1 MATGTNL
8 STASDYLKITY
19 DPDMVLN
26 TISAEEDKLLGLVKR
41 DETGSGNTI
50 NFTMLIG
57 DAPGTSADFLTA
69 QATGQSKSSVPAQF
83 AVPFTDV
90 YSIGSVAGTIIRRSR
105 NNKGAWIEALDN
117 EVQSL
122 LRGAV
127 FNQGVH
133 FVGDGFGAR
142 GQVSSPG
149 ASQTLT
155 LVVPSDVY
163 KYQVGMTLQASS
175 SNAGAVLRSGGPA
188 VLVIDGIDEDAGT
201 LHVTQNVTT
210 GITDIVNNDFL
221 FVKGDR
227 QNSATPVRQVMA
239 GLLAWLPTVKP
250 SGGESF
256 MGKDRS
262 LNSRMYGRIV
272 DGTVGPLQQNLIKAA
287 QKLVSFS
294 GGKDLIIVLSPM
306 NHASLAIALQ
316 TQVRY
321 TELKGRAETG
331 FREMTVNVSGTD
343 VPIMAS
349 RFIND
354 KVAFVL
360 SMNTWKIVS
369 CGPSPTLN
377 DYGTG
382 EVLVNMTSDDGIEIR
397 VVCTENAI
405 CKKPSANA
413 VVNLP

>member
-8 STASDYLKITY
+8 TTASDYLKTTY

-26 TISAEEDKLLGLVKR
+26 TISAEEDKLLSMVKR
-41 DETGSGNTI
+41 DESGSGNTI

-69 QATGQSKSSVPAQF
+69 QATGQSKSSVPKQF

-142 GQVSSPG
+142 GQVSAPG

-155 LVVPSDVY
+155 LVVASDVY
-163 KYQVGMTLQASS
+163 KYQVGMTLQFGAA
-175 SNAGAVLRSGGPA
+175 NATGTLRAGT
-188 VLVIDGIDEDAGT
+188 LIIDGIDEDLGT
-201 LHVTQNVTT
+201 LHCTQNVTT
-210 GITDIVNNDFL
+210 GIAAAANNDFI

-227 QNSATPVRQVMA
+227 QDAATPVRQVMA

-250 SGGESF
+250 SAAENF
-256 MGKDRS
+256 MGVDRS

-287 QKLVSFS
+287 QRLVSYS
-294 GGKDLIIVLSPM
+294 GGKDLIILLSPA

-360 SMNTWKIVS
+360 SMSTWKIVS

-405 CKKPSANA
+405 CKKPAANS
-413 VVNLP
+413 VINL

>member
-142 GQVSSPG
+142 GQVSAPG

-155 LVVPSDVY
+155 LTNQSDVY
-163 KYQVGMTLQASS
+163 KYQVGMTIVMSSTNAS
-175 SNAGAVLRSGGPA
+175 AVLRVGT
-188 VLVIDGIDEDAGT
+188 LIIDGIDEDAGT
-201 LHVTQNVTT
+201 LHCTQNVTT
-210 GITDIVNNDFL
+210 GIAAAANNDFI

-227 QNSATPVRQVMA
+227 QDSATPTRQVMA

-294 GGKDLIIVLSPM
+294 GGKDLIIVLSPT

-331 FREMTVNVSGTD
+331 FKEMTVNVSGTD